1 MAHDLDRGEQD
12 RKARLIAQASQKF
25 DGEMRQKLKTMLDN
39 PDNRLVVSRFLED
52 MGIGKSPFSPN
63 AMTQSHAIGK
73 QEAAQWW
80 IDSIRAACPE
90 KELPMRREY
99 QNALKSLQ
107 DLDGNY

>member
-1 MAHDLDRGEQD
+1 
-12 RKARLIAQASQKF
+12 
-25 DGEMRQKLKTMLDN
+25 MRQKLKAMLDN
-39 PDNRLVVSRFLED
+39 LDNRLVISRFLED
-52 MGIGKSPFSPN
+52 MGLGKSPFSPN
-63 AMTQSHAIGK
+63 AMTQSREIGK

-99 QNALKSLQ
+99 QSALKSLQ

>member
-1 MAHDLDRGEQD
+1 MGYDLDRGAQD
-12 RKARLIAQASQKF
+12 RKAKLVSQAAQKF
-25 DGEMRQKLKTMLDN
+25 GAEMRQKLKAMLDN
-39 PDNRLVVSRFLED
+39 PDNRLIVSQFMED
-52 MGIGKSPFSPN
+52 MGVGKSPFSPN

-99 QNALKSLQ
+99 QAAMKSLQ

>member
-1 MAHDLDRGEQD
+1 MTYELDRGEKD
-12 RKARLIAQASQKF
+12 RKARLVSQASQKF
-25 DGEMRQKLKTMLDN
+25 DAEMRQKLKAMLDN
-39 PDNRLVVSRFLED
+39 PDNRLIVSRFLED
-52 MGIGKSPFSPN
+52 MGLGKSPFSPN

-80 IDSIRAACPE
+80 VDSIRAACPE

-99 QNALKSLQ
+99 QSAMKSIS